1 MADFF
6 SLVLLMGAVA
16 FPFIAMVLMWRRMKR
31 VRAKVYDDAETPRHE
46 QAWEEVLEAGHALKL
61 GKAHSPNDDLI
72 ALGDRANHAHWPLN
86 NP

>member
-6 SLVLLMGAVA
+6 SLVFLLGAVA
-16 FPFIAMVLMWRRMKR
+16 FPFVAMVLMWRRMKR
-31 VRAKVYDDAETPRHE
+31 VRAKAYDDAETPRRE
-46 QAWEEVLEAGHALKL
+46 QAWEEVLEADRALKL